1 MRPLREALSAG
12 PSSGALPRTR
22 APFIVAAV
30 LVSAGLFAGGN
41 AAAQETTSRAV
52 DQETVGQ
59 SGPGNDASEPVA
71 NEPREEAPTFVIRG
85 PAPPDYPET
94 VRRDEAGGATMRAV
108 RLEGPFEFDGRLDDP
123 IYDRV
128 PGVGGFIQALPLEG
142 EPATEPTE
150 VWVFYDDDTVYIAGR
165 CYDSQPDRM
174 VATEM
179 RRDNF
184 GIFNNENLAVIF
196 DTFYDRRNAFFF
208 YMNPVG
214 GFFDGL
220 IVDER
225 NVNRDWTAVWD
236 SRAQRTADGW
246 TMEMA
251 IPFKTLR
258 YPGGGPQVW
267 GINFRRV
274 VRWKNEIS
282 YLTRVP
288 AALGPRA
295 ITKVS
300 SAGTLVGL
308 QAPTSHRT
316 VEVKPYLIGDSAG
329 AFADSG
335 SFENTFGGDFGADAK
350 VGITSGL
357 TADLTWNT
365 DFAQVEADT
374 QQINLTRFSLFF
386 PEKREFFLEG
396 QGIFGFGTSTRAP
409 PAGSTRSFGPPSS
422 TPVLFFSRRIG
433 LSDGLAVPILGGG
446 RVTGKVGD
454 YSVGALAIRT
464 GATDPTGDGTEGGI
478 SGEPRTDYSVFR
490 LKRDILG
497 RSTVGVMG
505 TYRSASSG
513 GLGSNFAGGFD
524 ARFGFFDHLD
534 LRGYAAWTQNE
545 HEDRTGFSYL
555 GQFDYNGDRYGLQF
569 ERLVVGDGFDPG
581 IGFLRRRDFRR
592 NYAEARFSPRPHSI
606 GWLRKIGGTASVDYT
621 TDNENVLETRIF
633 SFRGNLELENGDQL
647 NATLAR
653 NREVLSADFDLSAD
667 LSVSVGAY
675 DFDYARVSYQA
686 GPQRPISG
694 NFAYQQGGFFD
705 GTRREFAWR
714 GRVEVMPRL
723 TLEPLVSLNWI
734 ELPRGNYDTR
744 LLATRINYTLSPRSF
759 FAAFLQYNTA
769 ADSLSTNIRFRWEYQ
784 PGSDLFVVYNSQRD
798 TLAPGYPDLE
808 SRSLIVK
815 FTRLFRF

>member
-1 MRPLREALSAG
+1 MSFPLLRSALRSLPRRRPARSLLAGAALLVPAWLPAQTGGSPDEPAGQGAAG
-12 PSSGALPRTR
+12 PEPA
-22 APFIVAAV
+22 F
-30 LVSAGLFAGGN
+30 LV
-41 AAAQETTSRAV
+41 
-52 DQETVGQ
+52 
-59 SGPGNDASEPVA
+59 
-71 NEPREEAPTFVIRG
+71 RG
-85 PAPPDYPET
+85 PAPPDLPEM
-94 VRRDEAGGATMRAV
+94 VRRDDLGGATMRAT
-108 RLEGPFEFDGRLDDP
+108 RLEEPLDFDGRLDDA

-128 PGVGGFIQALPLEG
+128 PGVSGFIQALPLEG
-142 EPATEPTE
+142 EPATEETE

-165 CYDSQPDRM
+165 CWDSQPERM

-208 YMNPVG
+208 YMNPIG

-236 SRAQRTADGW
+236 SRAARFEGGW

-258 YPGGGPQVW
+258 YAGGGPQVW

-308 QAPTSHRT
+308 AAPASSRT
-316 VEVKPYLIGDSAG
+316 VEVKPYLIGDAAAARIETG
-329 AFADSG
+329 ALDR
-335 SFENTFGGDFGADAK
+335 NFGGDLGVDAK

-365 DFAQVEADT
+365 DFAQVEADA

-433 LSDGLAVPILGGG
+433 IEEGQAVPILGGA
-446 RVTGKVGD
+446 RVTGKLGA
-454 YSVGALAIRT
+454 YSIGALQIRT
-464 GATDPTGDGTEGGI
+464 GESAAAGAPETDF
-478 SGEPRTDYSVFR
+478 SVFR
-490 LKRDILG
+490 LKRDILE

-505 TYRSASSG
+505 TLRSDTRD
-513 GLGSNFAGGFD
+513 GLGRNVAYGAD
-524 ARFGFFDHLD
+524 ARFGFFEHLD
-534 LRGYAAWTQNE
+534 LRSYAAWTENE
-545 HEDRTGFSYL
+545 LEGERGMSYL
-555 GQFDYNGDRYGLQF
+555 GQLDYNGDRYGLQA
-569 ERLVVGDGFDPG
+569 ERLVVGEGFDPG
-581 IGFLRRRDFRR
+581 VGFLRRRNFRR

-606 GWLRKIGGTASVDYT
+606 GWLRKLGWTGSLDYT
-621 TDNENVLETRIF
+621 TDNEGVLETRIA
-633 SFRGNLELENGDQL
+633 SLRYEMELENGDRLNL
-647 NATLAR
+647 NATR
-653 NREVLSADFDLSAD
+653 NREVLKEDFELTEDLAAP
-667 LSVSVGAY
+667 VGTY
-675 DFDYARVSYQA
+675 DFDYFRLSYQA
-686 GPQRPISG
+686 GPQRPVSG
-694 NFAYQQGGFFD
+694 NFAWQQGGFFS
-705 GTRREFAWR
+705 GTRRELAWR

-723 TLEPLVSLNWI
+723 TLEPVVSLNWI
-734 ELPRGNYDTR
+734 SLPAGDYDTR
-744 LLATRINYTLSPRSF
+744 LLASRINYTLSPRSF
-759 FAAFLQYNTA
+759 LAAFLQYNTA
-769 ADSLSTNIRFRWEYQ
+769 AGSLSTNIRFRWEYR
-784 PGSDLFVVYNSQRD
+784 PGSDFYLVYNSLRD
-798 TLAPGYPDLE
+798 TLTHGYPDLDTQ
-808 SRSLIVK
+808 SFIVK

>member
-1 MRPLREALSAG
+1 MTRPSIRG
-12 PSSGALPRTR
+12 LP
-22 APFIVAAV
+22 FLGAV
-30 LVSAGLFAGGN
+30 LAFAGTN
-41 AAAQETTSRAV
+41 AAGARDAGGPVVEEVVEEVVGANAGGQAVAGAEGPPRVPDERPDETP
-52 DQETVGQ
+52 DET
-59 SGPGNDASEPVA
+59 P
-71 NEPREEAPTFVIRG
+71 EETPTFVIRG
-85 PAPPDYPET
+85 PAPPEPPDT
-94 VRRDEAGGATMRAV
+94 VRRDEAGGATMRAT

-165 CYDSQPDRM
+165 CYDSQPERM

-236 SRAQRTADGW
+236 SRAQRTEDGW

-258 YPGGGPQVW
+258 YPAGGPQVW

-300 SAGTLVGL
+300 SAGTLVGVE
-308 QAPTSHRT
+308 APASHRT
-316 VEVKPYLIGDSAG
+316 IEVKPYLIGDSAG
-329 AFADSG
+329 AFADG
-335 SFENTFGGDFGADAK
+335 GGFENTFGGDFGGDAK

-433 LSDGLAVPILGGG
+433 LSGGLAVPILAGG
-446 RVTGKVGD
+446 RVTGKMGD

-464 GATDPTGDGTEGGI
+464 GATDPTSDGAG
-478 SGEPRTDYSVFR
+478 GEPQTDFSVFR

-505 TYRSASSG
+505 TYRSGSPAD
-513 GLGSNFAGGFD
+513 LGRNFAGGFD

-545 HEDRTGFSYL
+545 GEDRTGSSYL

-606 GWLRKIGGTASVDYT
+606 DWLRKIGGTLSVDYT

-633 SFRGNLELENGDQL
+633 SFRGNVELENGDQL

-653 NREVLSADFDLSAD
+653 NREVLSDDFDLSDD
-667 LSVSVGAY
+667 LSVAVGAY

-694 NFAYQQGGFFD
+694 NFAFQQGGFFD

-734 ELPRGNYDTR
+734 ELPRGDYDTQ
-744 LLATRINYTLSPRSF
+744 LLAMRLNYTLSPRSF

-769 ADSLSTNIRFRWEYQ
+769 ADSLSTNVRFRWEYQ